1 MLPRRA
7 LAASIAIAFHAV
19 ALVAQTPGNGLEL
32 RAASSDS
39 SHIDGGSVFTSVF
52 TVKNL
57 GADTARVQPTLIV
70 PRGWTIVMGN
80 SPFAIAPG
88 KTETWLVGVSVPGSA
103 PAARYL
109 LRGALGGD
117 GTTGSDSIV
126 VQVNEHRAL
135 EIVSLEV
142 PGWVIA
148 GSRYEARFLVRNRG
162 NVLSTVELSG
172 STSRGTRVDAD
183 PASATIAPGTSATV
197 TVRVAVDGA
206 LARTTDDVL
215 EL

>member
-126 VQVNEHRAL
+126 VQVNEHRAI
-135 EIVSLEV
+135 EIVSLEM
-142 PGWVIA
+142 PGWVVA
-148 GSRYEARFLVRNRG
+148 GSHDHRAAHFGREPRHRSGNAVASLDRRGFGRIADRARGRRDARG
-162 NVLSTVELSG
+162 QQ
-172 STSRGTRVDAD
+172 D
-183 PASATIAPGTSATV
+183 
-197 TVRVAVDGA
+197 
-206 LARTTDDVL
+206 
-215 EL
+215 